1 MGVEIER
8 KFLVHK
14 DALPPLGT
22 PKRLEQGYLSHDP
35 VVRVRIARG
44 GTSTSVGK
52 SDEAWLTIKGKGTLS
67 RAEFEYA
74 IPHAD
79 ASEMLAMCARPITKN
94 RYLVKHG
101 AHTWEVDEFF
111 GALAGLW
118 VAEIELDRED
128 EAFDM
133 PPWIAKDVT
142 DDARYT
148 NSALARH
155 GLPTP

>member
-14 DALPPLGT
+14 GRLPPLGA
-22 PKRLEQGYLSHDP
+22 PKRLEQGYVSHDP
-35 VVRVRIARG
+35 VVRVRLVAEAG
-44 GTSTSVGK
+44 N
-52 SDEAWLTIKGKGTLS
+52 DLAHEAWLTIKGKGTLS

-74 IPHAD
+74 IPPSD
-79 ASEMLAMCARPITKN
+79 AREILAMCARPIQKN
-94 RYLVKHG
+94 RYLVQHG

-111 GALAGLW
+111 GALDGLW

-128 EAFDM
+128 EAFES
-133 PPWIAKDVT
+133 PPWIARDVT

-155 GLPTP
+155 GLPPRE

>member
-14 DALPPLGT
+14 DRLPVLGT
-22 PKRLEQGYLSHDP
+22 PKRLEQGYVSHHP
-35 VVRVRIARG
+35 VVRVRLVGDAG
-44 GTSTSVGK
+44 DGTPH
-52 SDEAWLTIKGKGTLS
+52 EAWLTNKGEGTLS

-74 IPHAD
+74 IPPSD
-79 ASEMLAMCARPITKN
+79 AKEILAMCERPIEKN
-94 RYLVKHG
+94 RYLVEYG

-128 EAFDM
+128 EAYET
-133 PPWIAKDVT
+133 PPWIARDVT
-142 DDARYT
+142 EDARYT

-155 GLPTP
+155 GLPRAPQ